1 MAPLLGS
8 TFVLFDS
15 GGVFFLDV
23 YIYIYIYISLMVQKY
38 GIHQLS
44 LVVLSRYL
52 LCFFTSLKI
61 NMEHVLMEVWFR
73 WVSPF

>member
-15 GGVFFLDV
+15 GV
-23 YIYIYIYISLMVQKY
+23 YFSWCIYIYIYISLMVQKY

-44 LVVLSRYL
+44 LVVYPVIY
-52 LCFFTSLKI
+52 CVFYI
-61 NMEHVLMEVWFR
+61 PED
-73 WVSPF
+73 